1 MDELALPLIEMAH
14 AISGCRGVVLR
25 SVFKH
30 PAPGQDISVWEDGFR
45 TRTELLINDVR
56 VGANCRGQWIGKGMA
71 ESILAD
77 VAENKSS
84 FIAVAW
90 PALLW
95 TDDLQDQLRTA
106 SDAENKEIRRFA
118 VQRAIA
124 FFRAMEIRRVCASHY
139 FAWSPREDHPSQQ
152 LAASDDYDPPA

>member
-1 MDELALPLIEMAH
+1 MDELERPLIEMAH
-14 AISGCRGVVLR
+14 AISSRRGVLR
-25 SVFKH
+25 SVFKY
-30 PAPGQDISVWEDGFR
+30 PAPGQERSVWEDCFR
-45 TRTELLINDVR
+45 TGTELLINDIR
-56 VGANCRGQWIGKGMA
+56 VGANCRGQWIGKRMV

-77 VAENKSS
+77 VAENNSS

-124 FFRAMEIRRVCASHY
+124 FFRAMESRRVGASHS
-139 FAWSPREDHPSQQ
+139 FAWSPCEDHPSRQ
-152 LAASDDYDPPA
+152 LAASDDYDAPT